1 MNTDRQIQ
9 KKEFPLSVCAYLN
22 VDAFL
27 GLLAVEQAFDIEV
40 GAPRVL
46 VHRRAHSLSLTG
58 DDDVRVRGWEG
69 EGRKDGGQLSIS
81 VSAWEV

>member
-1 MNTDRQIQ
+1 MNT
-9 KKEFPLSVCAYLN
+9 KKKDFLLSVCAHLN

-46 VHRRAHSLSLTG
+46 VHRGAHPLPLTG

-69 EGRKDGGQLSIS
+69 DGRKDEGQLSIS